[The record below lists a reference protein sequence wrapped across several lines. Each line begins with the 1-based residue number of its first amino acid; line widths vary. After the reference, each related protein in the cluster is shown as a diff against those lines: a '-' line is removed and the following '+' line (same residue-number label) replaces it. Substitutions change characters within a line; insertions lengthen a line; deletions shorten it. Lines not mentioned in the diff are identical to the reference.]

1 MMENLKEKALDLHK
15 EIQGKISTELK
26 TKLEN
31 KDDLSLVYSP
41 GVAEPCKK
49 IHENEDDAYVYTGKA
64 NTIAV
69 ISDGTAVLGLG
80 NIGPKAALPVMEGK
94 ACLFKKFGGLNAVP
108 LVIDTTD
115 TEEIIKFVKQV
126 SPTFGGVNLED
137 ISSPRCIEIET
148 RLKEELDIP
157 VFHDDQHG
165 TAIVTIAALINSLK
179 LVNKKPEEC
188 NVVISGV
195 GAAGSSIVRMLND
208 FGIND
213 IYAFNSRGILR
224 EDEKYSK
231 DLYNKLAKETNKENK
246 NLTLEEAMADAD
258 IFVGV
263 SVPNKVTKEMVKSM
277 RRDPI
282 VLAMANPECL
292 MLTNNVWFVKCY
304 LGMFIMAPILNAFV
318 EKTDKRTFST
328 VLLSFFIF
336 QTIYG
341 WFSNGAPYFEK
352 GYSAFSFMGLYLLA
366 RYVRIY
372 QPSYTQW
379 SKSKNLLMYISLSTF
394 TALMLIITCYFDK
407 VGYFCMFWTYT
418 SPLVIAG
425 ALYLLLFFNR
435 FAFQNKGINW
445 IAASCF
451 AVYLFHFFI
460 WEYFMKPH
468 IQQLA
473 VTYNGISCLL
483 VITGLLSTFFTAA
496 ILIDKIRLYIWNHFV
511 SKYIS

>member
-1 MMENLKEKALDLHK
+1 M
-15 EIQGKISTELK
+15 
-26 TKLEN
+26 
-31 KDDLSLVYSP
+31 SLVNNFT
-41 GVAEPCKK
+41 VKK
-49 IHENEDDAYVYTGKA
+49 VR
-64 NTIAV
+64 
-69 ISDGTAVLGLG
+69 S
-80 NIGPKAALPVMEGK
+80 
-94 ACLFKKFGGLNAVP
+94 
-108 LVIDTTD
+108 
-115 TEEIIKFVKQV
+115 
-126 SPTFGGVNLED
+126 SNLELLRLLSMFFVLVVYAD
-137 ISSPRCIEIET
+137 FQALGMPDKTEMTVLPLFSVSRIIIEA
-148 RLKEELDIP
+148 
-157 VFHDDQHG
+157 F
-165 TAIVTIAALINSLK
+165 AIVC
-179 LVNKKPEEC
+179 VNTF
-188 NVVISGV
+188 VLLSGW
-195 GAAGSSIVRMLND
+195 
-208 FGIND
+208 FGINFHIKSLCNLLFQCAFFLIG
-213 IYAFNSRGILR
+213 IYTFTVLIGIEPLSIGGI
-224 EDEKYSK
+224 KK
-231 DLYNKLAKETNKENK
+231 
-246 NLTLEEAMADAD
+246 
-258 IFVGV
+258 
-263 SVPNKVTKEMVKSM
+263 
-277 RRDPI
+277 
-282 VLAMANPECL
+282 CL

-366 RYVRIY
+366 RYIRIY
-372 QPSYTQW
+372 QPSYAQW
-379 SKSKNLLMYISLSTF
+379 SKSKNFLMYISLSLF
-394 TALMLIITCYFDK
+394 TAIMLIITCYFDK

-435 FAFQNKGINW
+435 FAFQNTGINW

-473 VTYNGISCLL
+473 ITYNGISCLL
-483 VITGLLSTFFTAA
+483 AITGLLLTFFTAA